1 MQKGK
6 FSLIFIIIGI
16 AILVTTGLLIFT
28 PARQV
33 NAQCGSQ
40 ASSCKNC
47 HETQGQDPVNNDGT
61 TWHTQHAFGDFC
73 YLCHA
78 GNNQATDKT
87 ASHTGM
93 VAPLSDIVTNC
104 KNCHPKDYESLAQ
117 EYAAVL
123 GVTVG
128 TGSAPGSGS
137 ATQQSVA
144 TSDSTSSTDCNQ
156 VGLPSDV
163 VDYNQ
168 RYDELVLGKKPVN
181 VGNTIFLV
189 ILGVIVLGGGLLIL
203 RREGLLAISFEDFKK
218 GKGGYPA
225 EVTAM
230 LPGIAKLKPE
240 SRKTLKRILE
250 KPQAASR
257 ILSSVEKQ
265 LPKDDIKK

>member
-1 MQKGK
+1 MQKK
-6 FSLIFIIIGI
+6 KYSVIFIISGL
-16 AILVTTGLLIFT
+16 AILVTAGLLIFT

-78 GNNQATDKT
+78 GNNQATDKIT
-87 ASHTGM
+87 SHTGM

-104 KNCHPKDYESLAQ
+104 KNCHPKDFEVKAQ
-117 EYAAVL
+117 VYATTL

-128 TGSAPGSGS
+128 TGATPGTGS
-137 ATQQSVA
+137 ATQQPVA
-144 TSDSTSSTDCNQ
+144 TSDSTSSTNCNQ
-156 VGLPSDV
+156 VGLPSDI

-168 RYDELVLGKKPVN
+168 RYDELVLGKKPMN

-203 RREGLLAISFEDFKK
+203 RREGLLAVSFEEFKK

-225 EVTAM
+225 EVNAM
-230 LPGIAKLKPE
+230 LPGLAKLKPE
-240 SRKTLKRILE
+240 SRKTLKRLLE
-250 KPQAASR
+250 KPQTAAR

-265 LPKDDIKK
+265 LPKDDSKN